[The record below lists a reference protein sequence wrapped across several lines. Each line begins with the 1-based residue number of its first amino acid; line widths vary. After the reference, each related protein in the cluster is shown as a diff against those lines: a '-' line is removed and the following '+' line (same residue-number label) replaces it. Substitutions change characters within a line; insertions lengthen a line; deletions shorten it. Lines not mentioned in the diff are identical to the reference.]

1 MSGNKPIKNLLWFIA
16 GALIV
21 NVTLYLTAGWS
32 PDSESFVVLSALI
45 QTIIAAAAVTALV
58 FPGYFESLKQKQN
71 LAAEVSREL
80 GPQRKRLISSI
91 KEELNYF
98 ELAKHVIDSENNDWL
113 GLEKHF
119 KLKLQE
125 PSSLVPS
132 PEVSRE
138 LLREAEKF
146 GLNYQEHNNT
156 ISHFETYDIE
166 QYQIAKSYLES
177 DAGDIDS
184 ANLNGLAGVAEIGLL
199 EHELK
204 IAVDK
209 KVESLQKNLRGLTEV

>member
-1 MSGNKPIKNLLWFIA
+1 MSVNKPIKNLLWFIA

-32 PDSESFVVLSALI
+32 PDSESFVVLSAI
-45 QTIIAAAAVTALV
+45 VQTIIAAAAVTALV
-58 FPGYFESLKQKQN
+58 FPGYFDSLKKKQN

-80 GPQRKRLISSI
+80 DPQRKRLVSSI

-98 ELAKHVIDSENNDWL
+98 EIAKHMLDSENNDWL

-125 PSSLVPS
+125 PSSLMPS
-132 PEVSRE
+132 PDVSKE
-138 LLREAEKF
+138 LLSEAEKF
-146 GLNYQEHNNT
+146 GLYYKGHNDT
-156 ISHFETYDIE
+156 ISRFETYDIE
-166 QYQIAKSYLES
+166 QYKIAKSYLES
-177 DAGDIDS
+177 DAGNIDS
-184 ANLNGLAGVAEIGLL
+184 ANLNGLAGAAEIGLL

-209 KVESLQKNLRGLTEV
+209 KVESLQRNLSGLTEN